1 MNRPSE
7 ELIFDRTQGDV
18 LNKTP
23 KGKYEYTDLNRI
35 EEWCEYLA
43 EILNSYSYNVNI
55 TVKTNWT
62 RLDMPTVSKIERIRQ
77 NVLQLK
83 NAYYSF
89 TQVPINLNFMTFE
102 KANDIEK
109 ILNEIDILLVHMEN
123 YFVYCGVLNCGQ
135 NRMWQQRF
143 RKPKTWIAQPY
154 KLSQYDNADKLSMI
168 ATATDEQVETTE
180 KLHLALYDKRNSVY
194 SSIEAINDSMNI
206 IDELVGE
213 SEGN

>member
-62 RLDMPTVSKIERIRQ
+62 RLDMPTVSEMERIRQ
-77 NVLQLK
+77 NVLNIK

-89 TQVPINLNFMTFE
+89 TQVPSNLNFMTIY

-109 ILNEIDILLVHMEN
+109 ILNEIEILINNMV
-123 YFVYCGVLNCGQ
+123 
-135 NRMWQQRF
+135 
-143 RKPKTWIAQPY
+143 
-154 KLSQYDNADKLSMI
+154 SQFY
-168 ATATDEQVETTE
+168 
-180 KLHLALYDKRNSVY
+180 Y
-194 SSIEAINDSMNI
+194 S
-206 IDELVGE
+206 GE
-213 SEGN
+213 IFAGEV